1 MRRTVEVGWENESW
15 GCTMKRM
22 IVSVVF
28 AFGLLAGG
36 VGVAGAAEPNNQ
48 ACVGESLSVLASN
61 QPAPGAFGQ
70 AVVGFAQFPVGQPG
84 LGDAIQALQAGV
96 VPDNIVPNT
105 CNNP

>member
-1 MRRTVEVGWENESW
+1 
-15 GCTMKRM
+15 MKRF
-22 IVSVVF
+22 IAFGSLVF
-28 AFGLLAGG
+28 AFGVLGGG

-48 ACVGESLSVLASN
+48 ACVGTTFSPLASN

-70 AVVGFAQFPVGQPG
+70 AVTSFAQAPDGRPG

-105 CNNP
+105 CNP